1 MFSQNRGV
9 EFMPNMGTLLSRP
22 QAIGRVFFVHLF
34 TGLNTNNGIDPSSP
48 FQTITYALSQCVAG
62 RNDYIIVLD
71 AWQGEPAYPIDVNV
85 SWVHIIGLD
94 FGNGGPIWM
103 SPTGDTALFTV
114 GNAEYFEIAGFNM
127 GGGGTHGVIEGDPPV
142 APAQGRGIIHHC
154 RFGWDIAAQDGIRV
168 LGTKDL
174 CIMDIHDNLFG
185 GLLTR
190 DGIRLD
196 GTSTRSLL
204 HHNLFRDIPG
214 IGIHCQM
221 AGSDIGAIQ
230 WNYFKTPKGGAVGA
244 AITMLLDVG
253 NALITDNRATE
264 DAENPGNSPYKDF
277 STGVVGTT
285 LNAWA
290 ANYSGNV
297 LVYPTVV

>member
-22 QAIGRVFFVHLF
+22 PAIGRVFFVKLG
-34 TGLNTNNGIDPSSP
+34 GLDTNNGIDPGTP
-48 FQTITYALSQCVAG
+48 FLTIEHALSQCEDA
-62 RNDYIIVLD
+62 RNDYIFVLD
-71 AWQGEPAYPIDVNV
+71 YWQNDTTYPIVVNK
-85 SWVHIIGLD
+85 SFVHIIGLD
-94 FGNGGPIWM
+94 FGNGGPQWA
-103 SPTGDTALFTV
+103 SPVGDFAFFTI
-114 GNAEYFEIAGFNM
+114 GAKGYFEIAGFNF
-127 GGGGTHGVIEGDPPV
+127 GGGATHGCIEGDPAL
-142 APAQGRGIIHHC
+142 APAEGRGIIHHC
-154 RFGWDIAAQDGIRV
+154 RFGWDQAAQDGIRV

-185 GLLTR
+185 GLLTQ

-196 GTSTRSLL
+196 GTSTRSLF
-204 HHNLFRDIPG
+204 HHNIFRDIPG

-244 AITMLLDVG
+244 AITMLLNVG

-277 STGVVGTT
+277 STGAVGTT

-297 LVYPTVV
+297 LVYPNVV